1 MMNHGIYGEYNVE
14 VVKSGSN
21 ESYYPFGTGC
31 QKNLILDE
39 FLGKILSG
47 WRHGPQS
54 WMQTCITNTG
64 TGLPTRFDTTGSF
77 KYGDGPA
84 FNDRTWASSGFI
96 TGFVQSENRIFMYRD
111 FTFNPVTTSSRT
123 YREAMVGL
131 FYKNSALGGGGGG
144 GTSTFTPSNLDS
156 DIALSHFV
164 FPENVTVDPGDRLK
178 INYTINFI
186 IDYLSPTGTPIELN
200 GGGYNFDGKIFM
212 RTSDQGI
219 FGYFDNTNMFMT
231 YDYWDGYWNTPSMIY
246 KPIIATGN
254 QYFTSNSSAYNQN
267 SSLFGS
273 RTDYNNVGFW
283 GQNFATG
290 IFPEAYAIA
299 STSGASAAVTRN
311 NFQIDDNGA
320 SIDMAYYFPPSASP
334 RASIS
339 GILLSRF
346 IPTAFTDREA
356 QQNRSMI
363 YLLFNNRPQTIPAYE
378 SISMKLRW
386 YIKRL

>member
-39 FLGKILSG
+39 FLGRVLSG
-47 WRHGPQS
+47 WRHGPQA

-64 TGLPTRFDTTGSF
+64 TGMPTRFDTTGSF

-96 TGFVQSENRIFMYRD
+96 TGMVPSENRIFMYRD
-111 FTFNPVTTSSRT
+111 FTFNPVVGSSRT

-131 FYKNSALGGGGGG
+131 FYKNSALGGGGGNG
-144 GTSTFTPSNLDS
+144 YSAFTPSNLDS

-178 INYTINFI
+178 INYTVNFI
-186 IDYLSPTGTPIELN
+186 IDYLSPTGVPIQLN

-212 RTSDQGI
+212 RTSDVGI
-219 FGYFDNTNMFMT
+219 FGYTDGTNMFMT
-231 YDYWDGYWNTPSMIY
+231 FDAWQAWDYAVVTIY
-246 KPIIATGN
+246 KPMIQTGN
-254 QYFTSNSSAYNQN
+254 QYWTTTSNIYPMRNA
-267 SSLFGS
+267 LFGS
-273 RTDYNNVGFW
+273 RTDYNQIGFW
-283 GQNFATG
+283 GQNFSTG
-290 IFPEAYAIA
+290 IFPQAY
-299 STSGASAAVTRN
+299 SAAQVSGTVATLNRE
-311 NFQIDDNGA
+311 NFQIDDGGA

-334 RASIS
+334 RESIS
-339 GILLSRF
+339 GILLSKF
-346 IPTAFTDREA
+346 IPNQAGANENA
-356 QQNRSMI
+356 QLRSMI
-363 YLLFNNRPQTIPAYE
+363 YLLFDNRPQTIPANE
-378 SISMKLRW
+378 SISMKLKW